1 MAVSAWL
8 PATQVSRVSPGV
20 ISNFGNALHIDGAYA
35 TSPDGGGSFNL
46 TFHRTNTTGGGT
58 NVTPLTT
65 IGDYSVL
72 FPVTDVFGTQ
82 RTIEMLGDGRVY
94 VQFLSERTTSTE
106 NIGIRWT
113 RFDVSSIPSGSIA
126 TGYEARV
133 RFGRIDGVYYI
144 DGVEVRVMYSPPSQ
158 QLSIASI
165 ASAEAFGS
173 PSFSPGITYVGLDSA
188 PSSEAF
194 ELLRLNMQLRPES
207 AARATTFGDLLIKQ
221 VIGLDGIPSAEAV
234 SPMSFT
240 ARYLTDVG
248 GFENIPGVG
257 EPRLSMQLRPDSV
270 ASTEA
275 FGMLTT
281 KLVFGLEG
289 IPSAESV
296 SPVSFTTQFITA
308 AGEIPSEEGFGTL
321 LNTMFMSAFGNIAP
335 EAAVEAPSFIQ
346 SAPPPPPPTDWSAV
360 GKQDEKYYLY
370 KVSKHDGTYVG
381 VWVDAADNLEFT
393 ERINSPGTTTT
404 VRLARSANT
413 TREMRANLL
422 TQGGDFLTTEDGARL
437 VSVYETPNTV
447 GEGTD
452 VELNY
457 NVDIYVHYGEFA
469 RLVTQ
474 LGEPIVTQA
483 GDNIMV
489 VSGAPLGTRVF
500 SGYVLDYDASYGEES
515 SVWVTVVSHGNEL
528 SDQEVLD
535 GEKTNVRFS
544 GTELSVITKSVLDTN
559 PGRMSYDSVSLPS
572 TGVTQTMDFQ
582 LNTKLEAI
590 QSIYDQTPDGWYW
603 YGDVAENLIYMRPVS
618 QGYDHT
624 FVVGWHVKSVR
635 IRRTMEGLKNR
646 VYFVGGQTDPNDPAT
661 TKFKKYENTVS
672 QTQWR
677 VGLERI
683 TDRRYTVDASML
695 ARGNKVLSAG
705 AGPVWTTTVT
715 ITSGRYDL
723 ESVRIGQTVGFKNFG
738 NYIDGVPPLQIVSK
752 TYTPTAVTLELGAL
766 LDRQVDTLSKTEK
779 ALNNEQY
786 QNLPNTPS

>member
-1 MAVSAWL
+1 MPLWNGRPSLWADKD
-8 PATQVSRVSPGV
+8 
-20 ISNFGNALHIDGAYA
+20 NALVYDSQYASGVGNPSIYIMINAGTGYAVAPSATEAVQQGAITVDNGAPITYA
-35 TSPDGGGSFNL
+35 NL
-46 TFHRTNTTGGGT
+46 ITKLQLQA
-58 NVTPLTT
+58 NVTAGAGQTFNKSSL
-65 IGDYSVL
+65 
-72 FPVTDVFGTQ
+72 Q
-82 RTIEMLGDGRVY
+82 
-94 VQFLSERTTSTE
+94 LS
-106 NIGIRWT
+106 G
-113 RFDVSSIPSGSIA
+113 FDFSSIPPNSIINSVEYRVFYKLVGSTLSINY
-126 TGYEARV
+126 G
-133 RFGRIDGVYYI
+133 
-144 DGVEVRVMYSPPSQ
+144 EVRVNYDPAPQ
-158 QLSIASI
+158 TIAPTSIS
-165 ASAEAFGS
+165 STEAFDQ
-173 PSFSPGITYVGLDSA
+173 PSFSPGITYVDLDSA
-188 PSSEAF
+188 PSTEAHA
-194 ELLRLNMQLRPES
+194 EPRLNMQLRPSSVSS
-207 AARATTFGDLLIKQ
+207 A
-221 VIGLDGIPSAEAV
+221 
-234 SPMSFT
+234 
-240 ARYLTDVG
+240 
-248 GFENIPGVG
+248 
-257 EPRLSMQLRPDSV
+257 
-270 ASTEA
+270 EA

-308 AGEIPSEEGFGTL
+308 AGDIPSEEGFGTL
-321 LNTMFMSAFGNIAP
+321 LKTMFMSAFGNIAP
-335 EAAVEAPSFIQ
+335 EAAVEAPSIIQ

-370 KVSKHDGTYVG
+370 KISKHDGTYVG
-381 VWVDAADNLEFT
+381 VWVDVADNLEFT

-413 TREMRANLL
+413 TREVRANLL

-535 GEKTNVRFS
+535 GTKTNVRFS
-544 GTELSVITKSVLDTN
+544 GTELSVITKNILDTN
-559 PGRMSYDSVSLPS
+559 PGRMSYSSVSLPS

-624 FVVGWHVKSVR
+624 FVVGWHIKTVR
-635 IRRTMEGLKNR
+635 IKRTMEGLKNR
-646 VYFVGGQTDPNDPAT
+646 VYFVGGQTDPNNPAT
-661 TKFKKYENTVS
+661 TKFKKYENPTS
-672 QTQWR
+672 QSQWR

-683 TDRRYTVDASML
+683 TDRRYTLDASML

-705 AGPVWTTTVT
+705 AAPVYTTTVT
-715 ITSGRYDL
+715 ITSGRYDI
-723 ESVRIGQTVGFKNFG
+723 ESIKIGQTVGFKNFG